1 MGRAWAARRLVGLF
15 KTFTHTSCQAL
26 CVERDWPDGLAGR
39 RAGPHRGGM
48 NRLIGRVQ
56 LIFVAIFAVAA
67 FGIWAYQSVYVSPAQ
82 SCERSG
88 NWWDKQT
95 RTCGHVVYLP
105 DITHRKPGQK
115 APTLPTLPQSA
126 GAAAQATSQQN

>member
-1 MGRAWAARRLVGLF
+1 
-15 KTFTHTSCQAL
+15 
-26 CVERDWPDGLAGR
+26 
-39 RAGPHRGGM
+39 M

-67 FGIWAYQSVYVSPAQ
+67 FGIWAYQSIYVSPAQ
-82 SCERSG
+82 ACEHSG

-115 APTLPTLPQSA
+115 SPTYPGLPQSA
-126 GAAAQATSQQN
+126 QDASQATSLRN